1 MQVVDPNKRS
11 LVLGVNGFG
20 NLAGV
25 IGSQLFRSS
34 YAPRYLAPFYASLGI
49 IAFALIGYIAYRILL
64 QQVNRYRMRKIADW
78 GSAEF
83 ENEQVNGRRLGDK
96 KYTFMYSL

>member
-34 YAPRYLAPFYASLGI
+34 YAPRYLVPFYASLGF

-78 GSAEF
+78 GLAEF
-83 ENEQVNGRRLGDK
+83 ENEQVNSRRLGDK

>member
-1 MQVVDPNKRS
+1 MQLLDPNKRS

-34 YAPRYLAPFYASLGI
+34 YAPRYLVPFYASLGF

-64 QQVNRYRMRKIADW
+64 QQVNRYRMRKIANW
-78 GSAEF
+78 GSVDF
-83 ENEQVNGRRLGDK
+83 ENEQVNDKGLGDK